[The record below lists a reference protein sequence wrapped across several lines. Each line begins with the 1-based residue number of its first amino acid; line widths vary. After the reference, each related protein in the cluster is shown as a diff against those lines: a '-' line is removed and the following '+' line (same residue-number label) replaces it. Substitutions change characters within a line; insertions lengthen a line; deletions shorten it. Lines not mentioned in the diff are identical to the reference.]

1 MRTKILFYV
10 CASITCLNALT
21 SAAFS
26 VAMLIGE
33 PLMKTAAMYGVA
45 RSVPLALAA
54 LVATAT
60 RSYGGIVVLGL
71 LLASVQACDAIVGG
85 CHTMLARR
93 SGRWC
98 WRFLTLV
105 SGHCFLCARKR
116 SEASLRP
123 AGENT

>member
-1 MRTKILFYV
+1 MRTKSLFYV

-71 LLASVQACDAIVGG
+71 LLASVQACDAIVGWMSHDAG
-85 CHTMLARR
+85 KTIGPLVLAV
-93 SGRWC
+93 
-98 WRFLTLV
+98 LTLV
-105 SGHCFLCARKR
+105 SVIVVLRNER
-116 SEASLRP
+116 SEAS
-123 AGENT
+123 